1 MASRP
6 ICDGCGVPHDLSAD
20 AEGKL
25 VTCMALGSRWSPR
38 VKQACTKF
46 DPIMKPISLT
56 DARRKRDEAKE
67 RRLEKLVME
76 RWTGPSDDEG
86 AKNGKP

>member
-1 MASRP
+1 
-6 ICDGCGVPHDLSAD
+6 
-20 AEGKL
+20 
-25 VTCMALGSRWSPR
+25 
-38 VKQACTKF
+38 
-46 DPIMKPISLT
+46 MKPISLT